1 MTLRPCDRLDYLFL
15 IPVVPDVLH
24 IVILFHN
31 VDELFHQLDVL
42 FALQLLIV
50 LGNHFNL
57 GGNEGVQN
65 RKISNFLADFVIVP
79 EFGENLTNNHCFA
92 DIYHNSATTY
102 IIAYG

>member
-1 MTLRPCDRLDYLFL
+1 MQLLF
-15 IPVVPDVLH
+15 PVVPDVLH
-24 IVILFHN
+24 IVVIFHD

-50 LGNHFNL
+50 LGNHFDL

-65 RKISNFLADFVIVP
+65 RGIPNFLMNFESVP
-79 EFGENLTNNHCFA
+79 EKRENLTNNHCFA